1 MTIDTSSLWPA
12 LEFALIGGAVSTVIG
27 GALGS
32 IAGTVEVPW
41 RRWCV
46 AMSVVL
52 LAAPPAFWWI
62 GFTKLPIGSGA
73 FSGLLWG
80 SVVAGIALAP
90 ISLLFVLAATREIPA
105 NAYEAARLSL
115 PPARR
120 VWHVLLPLLNPAL
133 AAGFLLTAIL
143 LLGES
148 EVPFLFGFRT
158 SMTDV
163 VTTFSQTFDA
173 TRTAPIVIP
182 LVVAVLMLAL
192 TIVIPLFRVLL
203 STSGANRGVVRK
215 RAHSVVSAALLILPV
230 VLLSAAGGYVLA
242 AIGGDTLIW
251 QRVSGWSVVAPS
263 IAESVLCSL
272 SALCIGIV
280 VAYPVRR
287 SSVAT
292 GFAVVGL
299 LLFCIPT
306 AVTALVWIV
315 LGQALG
321 GVSFPP
327 SVAHVSRLTGLAL
340 LGFLVAYSRLPRSLE
355 DAAQLVSLSPPRRA
369 WSLMLPLMRPSFAA
383 IAALTAA
390 LVFADRDVASLLLS
404 PGESRTMLNLYL
416 VSANAPSALVGMT
429 ALIVL
434 ATGAVVIGLSAAVP
448 ALVLLRTRD

>member
-12 LEFALIGGAVSTVIG
+12 LEFALIGAAVSTAMG
-27 GALGS
+27 GALGC
-32 IAGTVEVPW
+32 IAGTVEVPG
-41 RRWCV
+41 RRWSV
-46 AMSVVL
+46 AMSVAL

-62 GFTKLPIGSGA
+62 GFTKLQIASGG

-80 SVVAGIALAP
+80 SVVAGVGLAP
-90 ISLLFVLAATREIPA
+90 ISLLLVLAATREIPA

-115 PPARR
+115 PLARR
-120 VWHVLLPLLNPAL
+120 VWHVLLPMVIPAL

-148 EVPFLFGFRT
+148 EIPFLFGFRT

-173 TRTAPIVIP
+173 TRTGPIVIP

-192 TIVIPLFRVLL
+192 TIVMPLFRVLL

-215 RAHSVVSAALLILPV
+215 RAHSVMSAVLMVLPV
-230 VLLSAAGGYVLA
+230 VVLSATGGYVLA
-242 AIGGDTLIW
+242 ATGGDTLIW
-251 QRVSGWSVVAPS
+251 HRVSGWPVVAPS

-287 SSVAT
+287 SRAAT

-306 AVTALVWIV
+306 AVTA
-315 LGQALG
+315 
-321 GVSFPP
+321 
-327 SVAHVSRLTGLAL
+327 
-340 LGFLVAYSRLPRSLE
+340 
-355 DAAQLVSLSPPRRA
+355 
-369 WSLMLPLMRPSFAA
+369 
-383 IAALTAA
+383 
-390 LVFADRDVASLLLS
+390 
-404 PGESRTMLNLYL
+404 
-416 VSANAPSALVGMT
+416 
-429 ALIVL
+429 
-434 ATGAVVIGLSAAVP
+434 
-448 ALVLLRTRD
+448 